1 MSRELPDRDDIA
13 SFFDEG
19 WISEV
24 LFPVK
29 SGKEATVY
37 CCAADPCRDVRFYA
51 LKLYTPP
58 EQRSFRNAA
67 VYQETRFN
75 RSTRQGRAMHNRSAK
90 GRGMLHGQWLAHEYN
105 ALKTL
110 FDAGCD
116 VPQPIA
122 NGDRALLL
130 SFIASSDDE
139 GQAAP
144 PLASL
149 RFKVA
154 DAEPLF
160 AQVQRNIET
169 MLRCHLVHGDLS
181 AYNILY
187 GGEKLHL
194 IDFPQAVDARSNS
207 NARMLLERD
216 VTNISR
222 YFERMGCAVDPAAYA
237 TSLWERYQRAAL

>member
-24 LFPVK
+24 LYPVK

-37 CCAADPCRDVRFYA
+37 CCAADSCRDVRFYA

-58 EQRSFRNAA
+58 DQRSFRNAA

-75 RSTRQGRAMHNRSAK
+75 RSTRQGRAMHNKSGK
-90 GRGMLHGQWLAHEYN
+90 GRTLLQSQWLTHEFN
-105 ALKTL
+105 SLKTL

-116 VPQPIA
+116 VPQPFA
-122 NGDRALLL
+122 TGDQALLIA
-130 SFIASSDDE
+130 FIASDDDE

-144 PLASL
+144 PLATQ
-149 RFKVA
+149 RFKPA
-154 DAEPLF
+154 EAEPLF
-160 AQVQRNIET
+160 EQAKRNIEA

-181 AYNILY
+181 PYNILY
-187 GGEKLHL
+187 AGGKLHV
-194 IDFPQAVDARSNS
+194 IDFPQAVDARFNS
-207 NARMLLERD
+207 NARMLFERD
-216 VTNISR
+216 VANVWR
-222 YFERMGCAVDPAAYA
+222 YFERMGCAVDPVAYA
-237 TSLWERYQRAAL
+237 SSTWERYARARL

>member
-1 MSRELPDRDDIA
+1 MSRELPERDEIA

-24 LFPVK
+24 LYAVK

-37 CCAADPCRDVRFYA
+37 CCAADACRDVRFYA

-75 RSTRQGRAMHNRSAK
+75 RSTRQGRAMHNKSAK
-90 GRGMLHGQWLAHEYN
+90 GRGMLHGQWLSHEYN

-110 FDAGCD
+110 FEAGCD

-130 SFIASSDDE
+130 TFIASDEDE
-139 GQAAP
+139 GQAAA
-144 PLASL
+144 PLATK
-149 RFKVA
+149 RFSQA
-154 DAEPLF
+154 EAEPLLVQ
-160 AQVQRNIET
+160 AQRNIET

-181 AYNILY
+181 PYNILY
-187 GGEKLHL
+187 AGGKLHV
-194 IDFPQAVDARSNS
+194 IDFPQAVDARFNS
-207 NARMLLERD
+207 NARMLFERD
-216 VTNISR
+216 VTNICN
-222 YFERMGCAVDPAAYA
+222 YFVRMGCVIDPVAYA
-237 TSLWERYQRAAL
+237 SSVWERYARARL